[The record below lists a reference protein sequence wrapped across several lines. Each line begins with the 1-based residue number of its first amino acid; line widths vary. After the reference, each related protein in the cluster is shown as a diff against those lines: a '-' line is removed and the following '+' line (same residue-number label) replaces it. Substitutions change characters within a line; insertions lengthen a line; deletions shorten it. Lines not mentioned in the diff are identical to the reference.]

1 MTLTATLLTCLPVTA
16 GLIWNNTLPMATKPT
31 PSLAHFRQIWHRVA
45 PDLRA
50 SVRACVSRGLETL
63 KTPEPISL
71 CDWAEKHFYLSA
83 ESSQGQKRWEAYP
96 YQRGILHA
104 MGDDHIEEITVR
116 KSARVGYT
124 KMLLAAIGYFAQHK
138 RRNQCVWQPTDADSD
153 EFCKAE
159 IEPMLR
165 DVRVMQ
171 TVLPKLTQKNK
182 GNTLSMKKFL
192 GSLLFMKGGTSS
204 GNYRRMTLQVGI
216 LDEFSAFDQKVEKSA
231 DPWTLAH
238 KRLEGAT
245 YPKLI
250 AGSTPRI
257 KGLDHTERREAAA
270 TARMQ
275 YHITCP
281 HCDAEH
287 PLIWGEKGDKKL
299 THGLKADAH
308 DPEGTVRHVCPHC
321 HGSIIQSDYLR
332 LWRAGIWVSHCGNYR
347 LSHTGTWTDSTGT
360 PLTMPP
366 RHVAFHVW
374 TAYSPQVTWATVMR
388 EYQDAMRAKA
398 TGDSAALEGFTN
410 ETLGETWEEEVE
422 QADSHQLQ
430 KRSEAYPLR
439 RVPMG
444 GLDLVAGVDVQDG
457 WWAVSVWAVGR
468 HEEMWLV
475 DWAIIEGNLS
485 QEAEWETHLY
495 RYLKSSFIHWHG
507 RPMKISAVA
516 IDTGGHYTHDV
527 YNFCRKH
534 AAEKY
539 FAIKGDS
546 QDGKPISGKSSN
558 MDINFRGKVIKH
570 GVKLWFVGTDTAKD
584 LIFGRLNLEHPG
596 PGYIHFSSQLPL
608 EFYKGLTSE
617 VRRTVRTT
625 KGEFHRWVKVTQRN
639 EPLDTLVYAI
649 FASQKLNHH
658 NRTDNQWQRIEDA
671 LMPDLFNPAVMT
683 AEIIPPGPTLQEP
696 IRPIEFVTAPAVH
709 TYAPAAPAVTQPPAR
724 ITNGRISLAGLRR

>member
-1 MTLTATLLTCLPVTA
+1 MLTPIPRPDTFRK
-16 GLIWNNTLPMATKPT
+16 IWRN
-31 PSLAHFRQIWHRVA
+31 VA

-50 SVRACVSRGLETL
+50 SVRAAVARGLETL

-83 ESSQGQKRWEAYP
+83 ESSQAQGSWQAYP

-104 MGDDHIEEITVR
+104 MGDDHIEEITLR

-124 KMLLAAIGYFAQHK
+124 KMLLAAIAYFARHK

-159 IEPMLR
+159 VEPMLR
-165 DVRVMQ
+165 DVRTMHD
-171 TVLPKLTQKNK
+171 VLPKLTQKSK
-182 GNTLSMKKFL
+182 GNTLNFKRFL
-192 GSLLFMKGGTSS
+192 GSLLFMKGGTSA
-204 GNYRRMTLQVGI
+204 GNYRRMTLQVAI
-216 LDEFSAFDQKVEKSA
+216 LDEFSAFDQKIEKSA

-257 KGLDHTERREAAA
+257 KGLDHIERREAAA

-281 HCDAEH
+281 HCQAEH
-287 PLIWGEKGDKKL
+287 PLMWGEKGDKKL
-299 THGLKADAH
+299 NHGLKADAQ

-321 HGSIIQSDYLR
+321 HGSILQSDYLR
-332 LWRAGIWVSHCGNYR
+332 LWHAGVWVSHCGNYR
-347 LSHTGTWTDSTGT
+347 LHNDGTWTDSAGT

-366 RHVAFHVW
+366 RHVAFFVW
-374 TAYSPQVTWATVMR
+374 TAYSPQVSWSVIMR
-388 EYQDAMRAKA
+388 EHQDAMRAKA
-398 TGDSAALEGFTN
+398 SGDSAALEGFTN

-422 QADSHQLQ
+422 QADSHELQ
-430 KRSEAYPLR
+430 KRAEAYPLR
-439 RVPMG
+439 RVPVG

-457 WWAVSVWAVGR
+457 WWAVAVWAVGR

-475 DWAIIEGNLS
+475 DWTIIEGNLS
-485 QEAEWETHLY
+485 TEADWETHLY

-546 QDGKPISGKSSN
+546 KDGKPISGKSSS
-558 MDINFRGKVIKH
+558 MDINFRGRIIKH

-584 LIFGRLNLEHPG
+584 LIFGRLKLEKPG
-596 PGYIHFSSQLPL
+596 PGYIHFSNELPL
-608 EFYKGLTSE
+608 AFYNGLTSE

-625 KGEFHRWVKVTQRN
+625 KGEFSRWVQVTQRN

-658 NRTDNQWQRIEDA
+658 HRTENQWLRVEDA
-671 LMPDLFNPAVMT
+671 LMPVLFNPAVVPI
-683 AEIIPPGPTLQEP
+683 APPIPNTP
-696 IRPIEFVTAPAVH
+696 IAIAITPIQT
-709 TYAPAAPAVTQPPAR
+709 TQPPATSTPPQR
-724 ITNGRISLAGLRR
+724 PPPSAPPRQFAREW